1 MNYSKKSEKDWQ
13 MQINKKELE
22 AFAKEAVKSF
32 KTPQDLNEFSQI
44 LKKITVEAALNAE
57 MEEHLGYEKHAKSVV
72 KNNRNG
78 KTTKR
83 IKTEDGEFELETPP
97 LFKDVVAF
105 CC

>member
-1 MNYSKKSEKDWQ
+1 

-22 AFAKEAVKSF
+22 AFAKEAAKSI

-72 KNNRNG
+72 KNN
-78 KTTKR
+78 
-83 IKTEDGEFELETPP
+83 
-97 LFKDVVAF
+97 
-105 CC
+105 